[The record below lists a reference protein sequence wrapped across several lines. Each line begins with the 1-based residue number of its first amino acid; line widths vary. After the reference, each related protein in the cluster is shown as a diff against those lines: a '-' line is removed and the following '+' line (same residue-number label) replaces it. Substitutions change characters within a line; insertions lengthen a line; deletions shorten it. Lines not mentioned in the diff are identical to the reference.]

1 MTLISVVLPTY
12 NGSKYI
18 ARAIDSII
26 NQTEADW
33 ELIIVNDCSTDN
45 TLEIISNYANRD
57 KRIKIINNSQN
68 MKLPASL
75 NIGFKQATGKYL
87 TWTSDDNMYKPN
99 AFSVMSEFLKKHD
112 DVDFVSCDM
121 DWVDEKLE
129 FLHLHSNEADR
140 TSPLTLA
147 YYCNIGACFMY
158 RNTIFT
164 KIGKYNEE
172 LFCAE
177 DYDYWCRIALSCN
190 MYYLSDN
197 CYKYVTNTE
206 GLTYTHKQK
215 ALDTNKI
222 VVKQYSDAIIEKY
235 SKNIID
241 KVITYS
247 RLKNKYKDIIK
258 LPLAIAI
265 MKKIFFDL
273 PFFIM
278 RFFPNKQ
285 IRHRFRDFMNGVKSP
300 EMSVVPESNPSI

>member
-26 NQTEADW
+26 NQTESDW

-45 TLEIISNYANRD
+45 TLEIISNYANSD
-57 KRIKIINNSQN
+57 KRIKIINNFNN

-121 DWVDEKLE
+121 DWVNEDLIKYAQ
-129 FLHLHSNEADR
+129 HSNWADR

-147 YYCNIGACFMY
+147 FICNIGACFMY
-158 RNTIFT
+158 KNTIVNMV
-164 KIGKYNEE
+164 GNYSEE
-172 LFCAE
+172 MFCAE
-177 DYDYWCRIALSCN
+177 DWDYWCRIAIQKN
-190 MYYLSDN
+190 MAYLNEN
-197 CYKYVTNTE
+197 CYIYVANTG
-206 GLTYTHKQK
+206 GLSYTHREQ
-215 ALDTNKI
+215 ANKMGEF
-222 VVKQYSDAIIEKY
+222 VVKKYADTIINKY
-235 SKNIID
+235 SKSLID
-241 KVITYS
+241 KIFAYA
-247 RLKNKYKDIIK
+247 RLKKRYQNLIK
-258 LPLAIAI
+258 ISFMINFLIS
-265 MKKIFFDL
+265 IFFDIPL
-273 PFFIM
+273 FVM

-285 IRHRFRDFMNGVKSP
+285 IRHRFRNFMNGIKL
-300 EMSVVPESNPSI
+300 PESSR